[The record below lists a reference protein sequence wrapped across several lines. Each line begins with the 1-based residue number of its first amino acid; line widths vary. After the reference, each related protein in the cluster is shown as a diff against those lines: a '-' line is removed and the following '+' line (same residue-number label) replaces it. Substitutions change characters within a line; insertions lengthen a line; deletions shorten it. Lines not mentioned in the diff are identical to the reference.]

1 MKITAFVLSL
11 GIWLSFGNSSPAGA
25 EDFTFTVP
33 VRLQGIPAN
42 VPEGLAGCQAL
53 ATDGTVIAGGS
64 TIYSIPADG
73 NFSQDVVVKINA
85 TSGRNPFDAKNWL
98 CRLRLKIGGSFRDVT
113 QSDTKPNTYRVLVL
127 QGTLPQ

>member
-1 MKITAFVLSL
+1 MKITALVLSL
-11 GIWLSFGNSSPAGA
+11 GISLSFGYISPAAA

-42 VPEGLAGCQAL
+42 VPEGLAGCLAL

-64 TIYSIPADG
+64 TPYSIPADG
-73 NFSQDVVVKINA
+73 NFSQDIVVKFNA
-85 TSGRNPFDAKNWL
+85 ASGRNPFDAKNWD

-127 QGTLPQ
+127 QGSLPQ